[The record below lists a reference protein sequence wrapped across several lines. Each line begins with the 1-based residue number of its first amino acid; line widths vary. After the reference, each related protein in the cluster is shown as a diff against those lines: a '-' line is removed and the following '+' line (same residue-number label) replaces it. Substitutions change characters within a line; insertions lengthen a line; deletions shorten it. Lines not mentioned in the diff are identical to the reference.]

1 MLRKPWLIIGA
12 LLIAGIGTA
21 AHIEATPEA
30 QRDKNLTRGEQEAK
44 KLLVLMDKDQNGK
57 VSKAEFMN
65 FMSAEFDKMDADKS
79 GELDVREL
87 TAAPAHVRG
96 AIHR

>member
-1 MLRKPWLIIGA
+1 MLRRYWLLTGV

-44 KLLVLMDKDQNGK
+44 KLLRLMDKDLNGK
-57 VSKAEFMN
+57 VSKTEFMN
-65 FMSAEFDKMDADKS
+65 FMSAEFDRMDKDRS

-87 TAAPAHVRG
+87 TEAPAHVR
-96 AIHR
+96 AAVHR